1 MSHPFWD
8 EPETVE
14 RFAGRD
20 PDRRLLGL
28 LEAFPNPESTRVL
41 DLGCAGGRN
50 TAWLAEHGF
59 DVWARDASVPMVER
73 TRVPVSRILGREEAE
88 RRIRQGR
95 MDDLGDFAD
104 ASFDLVVALGL
115 YQNAESLEEWR
126 TALDETA
133 RVLAS
138 GGLLLVAH
146 FTPEVDLTGEG
157 TRPVPDQPGVYE
169 GMPGG
174 RAVLVDAPTLDAA
187 MERRGLRPAE
197 RSDTVRVETE
207 RGRRVTVNAL
217 YRKV

>member
-1 MSHPFWD
+1 MSNPFW
-8 EPETVE
+8 EQPETVE

-20 PDRRLLGL
+20 PDRRLVRLV
-28 LEAFPNPESTRVL
+28 EAFPNPESTRVL

-50 TAWLAEHGF
+50 TVLLAERGF
-59 DVWARDASVPMVER
+59 DVWARDASLAMVER
-73 TRVPVSRILGREEAE
+73 TRVPVSRILGSEEAE
-88 RRIRQGR
+88 RRVRPGR
-95 MDDLGDFAD
+95 MDDLGHFAD
-104 ASFDLVVALGL
+104 AAFDLVVALGL

-133 RVLAS
+133 RVLAP

-146 FTPEVDLTGEG
+146 FTPDVDLTGDG

-187 MERRGLRPAE
+187 MERRGLRPE
-197 RSDTVRVETE
+197 EPSDTVRVETE

-217 YRKV
+217 YRRS